1 MEPFP
6 AYNTSLFLISSEVS
20 PRKWKKKTQITQE
33 TLCKLHLSCQIRVE
47 TMIVSFTRQMKSTYQ
62 FVSTLIASKGE
73 TAKDGSL

>member
-1 MEPFP
+1 ME
-6 AYNTSLFLISSEVS
+6 
-20 PRKWKKKTQITQE
+20 KKPQITQE

-47 TMIVSFTRQMKSTYQ
+47 TRIVSFTRQMKSTYQ